1 MRVEV
6 VDAAG
11 RVVPTASDVVSL
23 SVTGRGGNALAFLG
37 GGNGDPSGL
46 TPDKSATR
54 PAFHGLLLGVLV
66 VVVVVVAVVVVVVV
80 APPSMGCCSV
90 SSANPNPNPDP
101 NSTPDPNLNPNPN
114 PKPNQAS
121 SARPTR

>member
-1 MRVEV
+1 MEV

-23 SVTGRGGNALAFLG
+23 GVTGRGGEALAFLG

-54 PAFHGLLLGVLV
+54 PAFHGLLLGVFGSTDKARHLSIYLSIHLSIH
-66 VVVVVVAVVVVVVV
+66 
-80 APPSMGCCSV
+80 PSIYPSIYL
-90 SSANPNPNPDP
+90 SIYL
-101 NSTPDPNLNPNPN
+101 STYLSTYLSIR
-114 PKPNQAS
+114 Q
-121 SARPTR
+121 

>member
-23 SVTGRGGNALAFLG
+23 GVTGRGGEALAFLG

-46 TPDKSATR
+46 TPDKNATR
-54 PAFHGLLLGVLV
+54 PAFHGLLLGVF
-66 VVVVVVAVVVVVVV
+66 
-80 APPSMGCCSV
+80 G
-90 SSANPNPNPDP
+90 
-101 NSTPDPNLNPNPN
+101 STD
-114 PKPNQAS
+114 K
-121 SARPTR
+121 ARR

>member
-1 MRVEV
+1 M

-23 SVTGRGGNALAFLG
+23 SVIGRGGDALAFLG

-54 PAFHGLLLGVLV
+54 PAFHGLLLG
-66 VVVVVVAVVVVVVV
+66 AF
-80 APPSMGCCSV
+80 G
-90 SSANPNPNPDP
+90 N
-101 NSTPDPNLNPNPN
+101 PNLNPNL
-114 PKPNQAS
+114 
-121 SARPTR
+121 TLTLTLTVTL